1 MSAEASSY
9 AKPLPEPSAVS
20 LPFWEGLRQH
30 KLVLQRSKNT
40 GKFVYYP
47 RLVSPYGPRDELV
60 WTECSGRGSVYS
72 FTVAR
77 RPTAPQWA
85 DDGPYVIAI
94 VELDEGVHLTA
105 NIINCPPD
113 SVRIGMQ
120 LNAVFVD
127 VTNDTTLLQFEPAH

>member
-1 MSAEASSY
+1 MSTETSSY
-9 AKPLPEPSAVS
+9 ARPLPEPSDVS
-20 LPFWEGLRQH
+20 RPFWDGLRQH
-30 KLVLQRSKNT
+30 RLVLQRSKKT
-40 GKFVYYP
+40 GKFIYYP

-60 WTECSGRGSVYS
+60 WTECTGRASVYS

-85 DDGPYVIAI
+85 EEGPYVIAI
-94 VELDEGVHLTA
+94 VELEEGVRLTA

-120 LNAVFVD
+120 LRAVFVA
-127 VTNDTTLLQFEPAH
+127 VTDDTTLLQFEPAA